1 MTDSLT
7 DTFRILDAAANRT
20 REGLRVIEDFVRFGL
35 NDTLLSRTLKEQR
48 HELAEIL
55 NGLPA
60 SRLLAARDSAH
71 DVGTTISTR
80 AEYIRSSPNDVV
92 TAAFKRVEE
101 ALRTLEEYTK
111 VIQPDLSPRLEQLRY
126 RIYTSEKVVVR
137 TDAAIRR
144 LEHQYL
150 YLLVTAAEC
159 RTGFE
164 ATVKSALDAGVRLI
178 QSREKSLTDRE
189 WIERARLLRRWTHEA
204 DALLIIND
212 RPDIAVLSDADGV
225 HVGQEELIVHDARKI
240 LGPDRLIGVS
250 THSLEQARQ
259 AVLDGADYLGV
270 GPTFPSTT
278 KMFTEFP
285 GLDLVAA
292 IASETRLPWFAIGGI
307 DATNLDRVVKAGA
320 TRIAVSGT
328 VCRSATPGDQAIQLL
343 AGLRSGTGATD

>member
-1 MTDSLT
+1 M
-7 DTFRILDAAANRT
+7 
-20 REGLRVIEDFVRFGL
+20 
-35 NDTLLSRTLKEQR
+35 
-48 HELAEIL
+48 
-55 NGLPA
+55 
-60 SRLLAARDSAH
+60 
-71 DVGTTISTR
+71 
-80 AEYIRSSPNDVV
+80 
-92 TAAFKRVEE
+92 
-101 ALRTLEEYTK
+101 
-111 VIQPDLSPRLEQLRY
+111 
-126 RIYTSEKVVVR
+126 
-137 TDAAIRR
+137 
-144 LEHQYL
+144 
-150 YLLVTAAEC
+150 
-159 RTGFE
+159 
-164 ATVKSALDAGVRLI
+164 
-178 QSREKSLTDRE
+178 
-189 WIERARLLRRWTHEA
+189 
-204 DALLIIND
+204 
-212 RPDIAVLSDADGV
+212 

-285 GLDLVAA
+285 GLDLIAA